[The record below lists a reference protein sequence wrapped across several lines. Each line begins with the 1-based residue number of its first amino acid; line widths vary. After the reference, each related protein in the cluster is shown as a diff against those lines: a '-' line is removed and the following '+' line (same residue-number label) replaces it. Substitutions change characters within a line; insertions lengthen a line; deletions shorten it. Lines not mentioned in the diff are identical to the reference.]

1 MANLTSS
8 FLGIKSPNPF
18 WLASAPPTDKQY
30 NVERAFKAGWG
41 GVVWK
46 TLGAEGPPIVNV
58 QGPRYGAIHSNDR
71 RLLGLNNI
79 ELIEKLIEEPYQVNG
94 KWFYPYDY
102 KKFEEIGLAQLETSL
117 KNGSKTKNGEYYHN
131 DTLTGAH
138 RSLPLPSIIEV
149 TNLNNGK
156 SALVRVNHREAFS
169 SIKVVNLSEAV
180 FKKLDMNQNGDLVK
194 ISLIDSNESF
204 VLSEAYTY
212 DEEKKIV
219 EAPVSSV
226 VVIEKDKN
234 ELSVN
239 DTNIKNKSLYNKI
252 FINIAS
258 FAFKESAQKIKT
270 VSYTHLTLPT
280 NREV

>member
-1 MANLTSS
+1 MRIFLLIIFLILTNCTIANVVPLVIEDRNNKN
-8 FLGIKSPNPF
+8 IK
-18 WLASAPPTDKQY
+18 
-30 NVERAFKAGWG
+30 
-41 GVVWK
+41 
-46 TLGAEGPPIVNV
+46 I
-58 QGPRYGAIHSNDR
+58 
-71 RLLGLNNI
+71 
-79 ELIEKLIEEPYQVNG
+79 IEKLIEEPYQVNG

-131 DTLTGAH
+131 DTLSGAH

-226 VVIEKDKN
+226 VIVEKDKN
-234 ELSVN
+234 EPSAN
-239 DTNIKNKSLYNKI
+239 DTKIKDKSLYNKI

-258 FAFKESAQKIKT
+258 FAFKENAQKIKRDLS
-270 VSYTHLTLPT
+270 SYDVRIFESQNLSGNTEYRVLIGPYSDVESLLIDLNDDTFKKYEDLSIYLI
-280 NREV
+280 

>member
-1 MANLTSS
+1 MRIFLLIIFLILTNCTIAN
-8 FLGIKSPNPF
+8 
-18 WLASAPPTDKQY
+18 
-30 NVERAFKAGWG
+30 
-41 GVVWK
+41 VVP
-46 TLGAEGPPIVNV
+46 LVIED
-58 QGPRYGAIHSNDR
+58 SNNK
-71 RLLGLNNI
+71 NNI
-79 ELIEKLIEEPYQVNG
+79 ELIEKLIEGPYQVNG

-234 ELSVN
+234 ESSAN
-239 DTNIKNKSLYNKI
+239 DTNIKDKSLYNKI

-258 FAFKESAQKIKT
+258 FAFKESAQKIKRDLS
-270 VSYTHLTLPT
+270 SYDVRIFESQNLSGNTEYKVLIGPYSDVESLLIDLNDDTFKKYEDLSIYLI
-280 NREV
+280 

>member
-1 MANLTSS
+1 MRIFLLIIFLILTNCTIANVIPLV
-8 FLGIKSPNPF
+8 IE
-18 WLASAPPTDKQY
+18 D
-30 NVERAFKAGWG
+30 
-41 GVVWK
+41 
-46 TLGAEGPPIVNV
+46 
-58 QGPRYGAIHSNDR
+58 SNNK
-71 RLLGLNNI
+71 NNI

-226 VVIEKDKN
+226 VVVEKDKN
-234 ELSVN
+234 ESSAN
-239 DTNIKNKSLYNKI
+239 DTNTKDKSLYNKI

-258 FAFKESAQKIKT
+258 FAFKESAQKIKRDLS
-270 VSYTHLTLPT
+270 SYDVRIFESQNLSGNTEYRVLIGPYSDVESLLIDLNDDTFKKYEDLSIYLI
-280 NREV
+280 

>member
-1 MANLTSS
+1 MRIFLLIIFLILTNCTIANVV
-8 FLGIKSPNPF
+8 P
-18 WLASAPPTDKQY
+18 LAIED
-30 NVERAFKAGWG
+30 
-41 GVVWK
+41 
-46 TLGAEGPPIVNV
+46 
-58 QGPRYGAIHSNDR
+58 SNYK
-71 RLLGLNNI
+71 NNI
-79 ELIEKLIEEPYQVNG
+79 KIIEKLIEEPYQVND

-226 VVIEKDKN
+226 VVVEKDKN
-234 ELSVN
+234 ESSAN
-239 DTNIKNKSLYNKI
+239 DTNTKDKSLYNKI

-258 FAFKESAQKIKT
+258 FAFKESAQKIKRDLS
-270 VSYTHLTLPT
+270 SYDVRIFESQNLSGNTEYRVLIGPYSDVESLLIDLNDDTFKKYEDLSIYLI
-280 NREV
+280 

>member
-1 MANLTSS
+1 MRIFLLIIFLILTNCTIAN
-8 FLGIKSPNPF
+8 
-18 WLASAPPTDKQY
+18 
-30 NVERAFKAGWG
+30 
-41 GVVWK
+41 VVP
-46 TLGAEGPPIVNV
+46 LVIED
-58 QGPRYGAIHSNDR
+58 SNNK
-71 RLLGLNNI
+71 NNI

-234 ELSVN
+234 ESSAN
-239 DTNIKNKSLYNKI
+239 DTNIKDKSLYNKI

-258 FAFKESAQKIKT
+258 FAFKESAQKIKRDLSNYDVRIFESQNLSGNT
-270 VSYTHLTLPT
+270 EYKVLIGPYSDIESLLIDLNDDTFKKYEDLSIYLI
-280 NREV
+280 

>member
-1 MANLTSS
+1 MRIFLLIIFLILTNCTIAN
-8 FLGIKSPNPF
+8 
-18 WLASAPPTDKQY
+18 
-30 NVERAFKAGWG
+30 
-41 GVVWK
+41 VVP
-46 TLGAEGPPIVNV
+46 LVIED
-58 QGPRYGAIHSNDR
+58 SNSK
-71 RLLGLNNI
+71 NNI

-180 FKKLDMNQNGDLVK
+180 FRKLDMNQNGDLVK

-234 ELSVN
+234 ESSAN
-239 DTNIKNKSLYNKI
+239 DTNTKDKSLYNKI

-258 FAFKESAQKIKT
+258 FAFKESAQKIKRDLS
-270 VSYTHLTLPT
+270 SYDVGIFESQNLSGNTEYRVLIGPYSDVESLLIDLNDDTFKKYEDLSIYLI
-280 NREV
+280 

>member
-1 MANLTSS
+1 MRIFLLIIFLILTNCTIAN
-8 FLGIKSPNPF
+8 
-18 WLASAPPTDKQY
+18 
-30 NVERAFKAGWG
+30 
-41 GVVWK
+41 VVP
-46 TLGAEGPPIVNV
+46 LVIED
-58 QGPRYGAIHSNDR
+58 SNNK
-71 RLLGLNNI
+71 NNI

-234 ELSVN
+234 VSSD
-239 DTNIKNKSLYNKI
+239 DTNIKDKSLYNKI

-258 FAFKESAQKIKT
+258 FAFEESAQKIKRDLS
-270 VSYTHLTLPT
+270 SYDVRIFESQNLSGNTEYRLLIGPYSDVESLLIDLNDDTFKKYEDLSIYLI
-280 NREV
+280 

>member
-1 MANLTSS
+1 MRIFLLIIFLILTNCTIAN
-8 FLGIKSPNPF
+8 
-18 WLASAPPTDKQY
+18 
-30 NVERAFKAGWG
+30 
-41 GVVWK
+41 VVP
-46 TLGAEGPPIVNV
+46 LVIED
-58 QGPRYGAIHSNDR
+58 SNNR
-71 RLLGLNNI
+71 NNI
-79 ELIEKLIEEPYQVNG
+79 EIIEKLIEEPYQVNG

-131 DTLTGAH
+131 DTLSGAH

-234 ELSVN
+234 ESSAN
-239 DTNIKNKSLYNKI
+239 DTNIKDKSLYNKI

-258 FAFKESAQKIKT
+258 FAFKESAQKIKRDLS
-270 VSYTHLTLPT
+270 SYDVRIFESQNLSGNTEYKVLIGPYSDVESLLIDLNDDTFKKYEDLSIYLI
-280 NREV
+280 

>member
-1 MANLTSS
+1 MRIFLLIIFLILTNCTIANVVPLV
-8 FLGIKSPNPF
+8 IE
-18 WLASAPPTDKQY
+18 
-30 NVERAFKAGWG
+30 ERNNK
-41 GVVWK
+41 
-46 TLGAEGPPIVNV
+46 
-58 QGPRYGAIHSNDR
+58 
-71 RLLGLNNI
+71 NNI

-226 VVIEKDKN
+226 VVVEKDKN
-234 ELSVN
+234 ESSAN
-239 DTNIKNKSLYNKI
+239 DTNIKDKSLYNKI

-258 FAFKESAQKIKT
+258 FAFIESAQKIKRDLS
-270 VSYTHLTLPT
+270 SYDVRIFESQNLSGNTEYRVLIGPYSDVETLLIDLNDDT
-280 NREV
+280 FKKYEDLSIYLI

>member
-1 MANLTSS
+1 MRIFLLIIFLILTNCTIAN
-8 FLGIKSPNPF
+8 
-18 WLASAPPTDKQY
+18 
-30 NVERAFKAGWG
+30 
-41 GVVWK
+41 VVP
-46 TLGAEGPPIVNV
+46 LVIEE
-58 QGPRYGAIHSNDR
+58 SNNK
-71 RLLGLNNI
+71 NNI

-102 KKFEEIGLAQLETSL
+102 KKYEEIGLARLETSL

-234 ELSVN
+234 VSSAN
-239 DTNIKNKSLYNKI
+239 DTNIKDKSLYNKI

-258 FAFKESAQKIKT
+258 FAFKESAQKIKRDLS
-270 VSYTHLTLPT
+270 SYDVRIFESQNLSGNTEYRVLIGPYSDVESLLIDLNDDTFKKYEDLSIYLI
-280 NREV
+280 

>member
-1 MANLTSS
+1 MRIFLLIIFLTLTNCTIAN
-8 FLGIKSPNPF
+8 
-18 WLASAPPTDKQY
+18 
-30 NVERAFKAGWG
+30 
-41 GVVWK
+41 VVP
-46 TLGAEGPPIVNV
+46 LVIED
-58 QGPRYGAIHSNDR
+58 SNNK
-71 RLLGLNNI
+71 NNI

-169 SIKVVNLSEAV
+169 SIKVVNLSKAV

-226 VVIEKDKN
+226 VVVEKDKN
-234 ELSVN
+234 ESSAN
-239 DTNIKNKSLYNKI
+239 DTNIKDKSLYNKI

-258 FAFKESAQKIKT
+258 FSFKESAQKIKRDLS
-270 VSYTHLTLPT
+270 SYDVRIFESQNLSGNTEYKVLIGPYSDVESLLKDLNDDTFKKYEDLSIYLI
-280 NREV
+280 

>member
-1 MANLTSS
+1 MRIFLLIIFLILTNCTIAN
-8 FLGIKSPNPF
+8 
-18 WLASAPPTDKQY
+18 
-30 NVERAFKAGWG
+30 
-41 GVVWK
+41 VVP
-46 TLGAEGPPIVNV
+46 LVIED
-58 QGPRYGAIHSNDR
+58 SNNK
-71 RLLGLNNI
+71 NNI
-79 ELIEKLIEEPYQVNG
+79 KIIEKLIEEPYQVNG

-131 DTLTGAH
+131 DTLSGAH

-226 VVIEKDKN
+226 VVVEKDKN
-234 ELSVN
+234 ESSAN
-239 DTNIKNKSLYNKI
+239 DTNIKDKSLYNKI

-258 FAFKESAQKIKT
+258 FAFKESAQKIKRDLS
-270 VSYTHLTLPT
+270 SYDVRIFESQNLSGNTEYKVLIGPYSDVESLLIDLNDDTFKKYEDLSIYLI
-280 NREV
+280 

>member
-1 MANLTSS
+1 MRIFLLIFFLILTNCTIAN
-8 FLGIKSPNPF
+8 
-18 WLASAPPTDKQY
+18 
-30 NVERAFKAGWG
+30 
-41 GVVWK
+41 VVP
-46 TLGAEGPPIVNV
+46 LVIED
-58 QGPRYGAIHSNDR
+58 SNNK
-71 RLLGLNNI
+71 NNI
-79 ELIEKLIEEPYQVNG
+79 KLIEKLIEEPYQVNG

-131 DTLTGAH
+131 DTLSGAH

-226 VVIEKDKN
+226 VVVEKDKN
-234 ELSVN
+234 ESSAN
-239 DTNIKNKSLYNKI
+239 DTNIKDKSLYNKI

-258 FAFKESAQKIKT
+258 FAFKESAQKIKRDLS
-270 VSYTHLTLPT
+270 SYDVRIFESQNLSGNTEYRVLIGPYSDVESLLIDLNDDTFKKYEDLSIYLI
-280 NREV
+280 

>member
-1 MANLTSS
+1 MRIFLLIIFLILTNCTIAN
-8 FLGIKSPNPF
+8 
-18 WLASAPPTDKQY
+18 
-30 NVERAFKAGWG
+30 
-41 GVVWK
+41 VVP
-46 TLGAEGPPIVNV
+46 LVIED
-58 QGPRYGAIHSNDR
+58 SNSK
-71 RLLGLNNI
+71 NNI

-102 KKFEEIGLAQLETSL
+102 KKFEEIGLAQLEASL
-117 KNGSKTKNGEYYHN
+117 KNGSKTKNGEFYHN

-180 FKKLDMNQNGDLVK
+180 FRKLDMNQNGDLVK

-234 ELSVN
+234 ESSAY
-239 DTNIKNKSLYNKI
+239 DTNIKDKSLYNKI

-258 FAFKESAQKIKT
+258 FAFKESAQKIKRDLS
-270 VSYTHLTLPT
+270 SYDVGIFESQNLSGNTEYRVLIGPYSDVESLLIDLNDDTFKKYEDLSIYLI
-280 NREV
+280 

>member
-1 MANLTSS
+1 MRIFLLIIFFILTNCTIAN
-8 FLGIKSPNPF
+8 
-18 WLASAPPTDKQY
+18 
-30 NVERAFKAGWG
+30 
-41 GVVWK
+41 VVP
-46 TLGAEGPPIVNV
+46 LVIED
-58 QGPRYGAIHSNDR
+58 SNNR
-71 RLLGLNNI
+71 NNI
-79 ELIEKLIEEPYQVNG
+79 KIIEKLIEEPYKVNG

-102 KKFEEIGLAQLETSL
+102 KKFEEIGLAQLETNL

-131 DTLTGAH
+131 DTLSGSH

-180 FKKLDMNQNGDLVK
+180 FKKLGMNKKGDLVK

-204 VLSEAYTY
+204 VLSKAYTY
-212 DEEKKIV
+212 DEEKKVV

-226 VVIEKDKN
+226 VIIEKDIN
-234 ELSVN
+234 ELSAN
-239 DTNIKNKSLYNKI
+239 NTKTKDINLYNKI

-270 VSYTHLTLPT
+270 DLSNYNVRIFESRNLSGNTEYKVLIGPYSNVESLLIDLNDDTFKKYEDLSIYLI
-280 NREV
+280 

>member
-1 MANLTSS
+1 MRIFLLIIFLILTNCTIAN
-8 FLGIKSPNPF
+8 
-18 WLASAPPTDKQY
+18 
-30 NVERAFKAGWG
+30 
-41 GVVWK
+41 
-46 TLGAEGPPIVNV
+46 IVPLV
-58 QGPRYGAIHSNDR
+58 IEDSNNK
-71 RLLGLNNI
+71 NNI
-79 ELIEKLIEEPYQVNG
+79 KIIEKLIEEPYQVND

-131 DTLTGAH
+131 DTLSGAH

-169 SIKVVNLSEAV
+169 SIKVVNLSEGV
-180 FKKLDMNQNGDLVK
+180 FKKLDMSQNGELVK

-204 VLSEAYTY
+204 VLSKAFTY
-212 DEEKKIV
+212 DEEKKVI

-226 VVIEKDKN
+226 VVIKKDKD
-234 ELSVN
+234 ELSNN
-239 DTNIKNKSLYNKI
+239 DTNIKNTNLYNKI

-258 FAFKESAQKIKT
+258 FAFKESAQKIKRDLSNYD
-270 VSYTHLTLPT
+270 VSIFESQNLSGKTEYKVLIGPYSNVESLLIDLNDDTFKKYEDLSIYLI
-280 NREV
+280 

>member
-1 MANLTSS
+1 MRIFLLIVFFILTNCTIANVIPLV
-8 FLGIKSPNPF
+8 IE
-18 WLASAPPTDKQY
+18 D
-30 NVERAFKAGWG
+30 
-41 GVVWK
+41 
-46 TLGAEGPPIVNV
+46 
-58 QGPRYGAIHSNDR
+58 SNNK
-71 RLLGLNNI
+71 NNI
-79 ELIEKLIEEPYQVNG
+79 KIIEKLIEEPYQVNG

-102 KKFEEIGLAQLETSL
+102 KKFEEIGLAQLETNL

-131 DTLTGAH
+131 DTLSGSH
-138 RSLPLPSIIEV
+138 RTLPLPSIIEV

-180 FKKLDMNQNGDLVK
+180 FKKLDMNKNGDLVK

-204 VLSEAYTY
+204 VLSKAYTY
-212 DEEKKIV
+212 DEEKKVV
-219 EAPVSSV
+219 EAPVSNV
-226 VVIEKDKN
+226 VIIEKDIN

-239 DTNIKNKSLYNKI
+239 NTNINDIKLYNKI

-270 VSYTHLTLPT
+270 DLLNYDVRIFESQNLSGNTEYKVLIGPYSDVESLLIDLNDDTFKKYEDLSIYLI
-280 NREV
+280 

>member
-1 MANLTSS
+1 MRIFLLIIFLILTNCTIAN
-8 FLGIKSPNPF
+8 
-18 WLASAPPTDKQY
+18 
-30 NVERAFKAGWG
+30 
-41 GVVWK
+41 VVP
-46 TLGAEGPPIVNV
+46 LVIED
-58 QGPRYGAIHSNDR
+58 SNNK
-71 RLLGLNNI
+71 NNI
-79 ELIEKLIEEPYQVNG
+79 KIIEKLIEEPYQVNG

-131 DTLTGAH
+131 DTLSGAH

-234 ELSVN
+234 ESSAN
-239 DTNIKNKSLYNKI
+239 DTNIKDKSLYNKI

-258 FAFKESAQKIKT
+258 FAFKESAQKIKRDLS
-270 VSYTHLTLPT
+270 SYDVRIFESQNLSGNTEYRVLIGPYSDVESLLIDLNDDTFKKYEDLSIYLI
-280 NREV
+280 

>member
-1 MANLTSS
+1 MRIFLLIIFLILTNCTIAN
-8 FLGIKSPNPF
+8 
-18 WLASAPPTDKQY
+18 
-30 NVERAFKAGWG
+30 
-41 GVVWK
+41 VVP
-46 TLGAEGPPIVNV
+46 LVIED
-58 QGPRYGAIHSNDR
+58 SNNK
-71 RLLGLNNI
+71 NNI

-234 ELSVN
+234 VSSD
-239 DTNIKNKSLYNKI
+239 DTNIKDKSLYNKI

-258 FAFKESAQKIKT
+258 FAFIESAQKIKRDLSNYDVRIFESQNLSGNT
-270 VSYTHLTLPT
+270 EYRVLIGPYGDVESLLIDLNDDTFKKYEDLSIYLI
-280 NREV
+280 

>member
-1 MANLTSS
+1 MRIFLLIIFLIFTNCTIAN
-8 FLGIKSPNPF
+8 
-18 WLASAPPTDKQY
+18 
-30 NVERAFKAGWG
+30 
-41 GVVWK
+41 VVP
-46 TLGAEGPPIVNV
+46 LVIED
-58 QGPRYGAIHSNDR
+58 SNNK
-71 RLLGLNNI
+71 NNI
-79 ELIEKLIEEPYQVNG
+79 KIIEKLIEEPYQVNG

-131 DTLTGAH
+131 DTLSGAH

-204 VLSEAYTY
+204 VLSEAFTY

-234 ELSVN
+234 EPSAN
-239 DTNIKNKSLYNKI
+239 DTNVKDKILYNKI
-252 FINIAS
+252 FINIAN
-258 FAFKESAQKIKT
+258 FAFKESAQKIKRDLS
-270 VSYTHLTLPT
+270 SYDVKIFKIQNFSGNTEFKVLIGPYSDIESLLIDLNDDTFKKYEDLSIYLI
-280 NREV
+280 

>member
-1 MANLTSS
+1 MRIFLLIIFLILTNCTIAN
-8 FLGIKSPNPF
+8 
-18 WLASAPPTDKQY
+18 
-30 NVERAFKAGWG
+30 
-41 GVVWK
+41 VVP
-46 TLGAEGPPIVNV
+46 LVIEE
-58 QGPRYGAIHSNDR
+58 SNNK
-71 RLLGLNNI
+71 NNI

-102 KKFEEIGLAQLETSL
+102 KKYEEIGLAQLETSL

-219 EAPVSSV
+219 EAPISSV
-226 VVIEKDKN
+226 VVVEKDKN
-234 ELSVN
+234 ESSAN
-239 DTNIKNKSLYNKI
+239 DTNIKDKSLYNKI

-258 FAFKESAQKIKT
+258 FAFKESAQKIKRDLS
-270 VSYTHLTLPT
+270 SYDVRIFESQNLSGNTEYRVLIGPYSDVETLLIDLNDDT
-280 NREV
+280 FKKYEDLSIYLI

>member
-1 MANLTSS
+1 MRIFLLIIFLILTNCTIAN
-8 FLGIKSPNPF
+8 
-18 WLASAPPTDKQY
+18 
-30 NVERAFKAGWG
+30 
-41 GVVWK
+41 VVP
-46 TLGAEGPPIVNV
+46 LVIEE
-58 QGPRYGAIHSNDR
+58 SNNK
-71 RLLGLNNI
+71 NNI

-226 VVIEKDKN
+226 VVVEKDKN
-234 ELSVN
+234 ESSAN
-239 DTNIKNKSLYNKI
+239 DTNIKDKSLYNKI

-258 FAFKESAQKIKT
+258 FAFKESAQKIKRDLS
-270 VSYTHLTLPT
+270 SYDVRIFESQNLSGNTEYRVLIGPYSDVESLLIDLNDDTFKKYEDLSIYLI
-280 NREV
+280 

>member
-1 MANLTSS
+1 MRIFLLIIFLILTNCTIAN
-8 FLGIKSPNPF
+8 
-18 WLASAPPTDKQY
+18 
-30 NVERAFKAGWG
+30 
-41 GVVWK
+41 VVP
-46 TLGAEGPPIVNV
+46 LVIED
-58 QGPRYGAIHSNDR
+58 SNNK
-71 RLLGLNNI
+71 NNI

-212 DEEKKIV
+212 DEEKKIL
-219 EAPVSSV
+219 EAPISSV
-226 VVIEKDKN
+226 VVVEKDKN
-234 ELSVN
+234 ESSAN
-239 DTNIKNKSLYNKI
+239 DTNIKDKSLYNKI

-258 FAFKESAQKIKT
+258 FAFKESAQKIKRDLS
-270 VSYTHLTLPT
+270 SYDVRIFESQNLSGNTEYRVLIGPYSDVESLLIDLNDDTFKKYEDLSIYLI
-280 NREV
+280 

>member
-1 MANLTSS
+1 MRIFLLIIFLILTNCTIAN
-8 FLGIKSPNPF
+8 
-18 WLASAPPTDKQY
+18 
-30 NVERAFKAGWG
+30 
-41 GVVWK
+41 
-46 TLGAEGPPIVNV
+46 IVPLV
-58 QGPRYGAIHSNDR
+58 IEDSNNK
-71 RLLGLNNI
+71 NNI
-79 ELIEKLIEEPYQVNG
+79 KIIEKLIEEPYQVND

-131 DTLTGAH
+131 DTLSGAH

-258 FAFKESAQKIKT
+258 FAFKESAQKIKRDLS
-270 VSYTHLTLPT
+270 SYDVRIFESQNLSGNTEYKVLIGPYSDVESLLIDLNDDTFKKYEDLSIYLI
-280 NREV
+280 

>member
-1 MANLTSS
+1 MRIFLLIIFLILTNCTIAN
-8 FLGIKSPNPF
+8 
-18 WLASAPPTDKQY
+18 
-30 NVERAFKAGWG
+30 
-41 GVVWK
+41 VVP
-46 TLGAEGPPIVNV
+46 LVIED
-58 QGPRYGAIHSNDR
+58 SNNK
-71 RLLGLNNI
+71 NNI
-79 ELIEKLIEEPYQVNG
+79 KIIEKLIEEPYQVND

-131 DTLTGAH
+131 DTLSGAH

-226 VVIEKDKN
+226 VVVEKDKN
-234 ELSVN
+234 ESSAN
-239 DTNIKNKSLYNKI
+239 DTNIKDKSLYNKI

-258 FAFKESAQKIKT
+258 FAFKESAQKIKRDLS
-270 VSYTHLTLPT
+270 SYDVRIFESQNLSGNTEYRVLIGPYSDVESLLIDLNDDTFKKYEDLSIYLI
-280 NREV
+280 

>member
-1 MANLTSS
+1 MRIFLLIIFLILTNCTIAN
-8 FLGIKSPNPF
+8 
-18 WLASAPPTDKQY
+18 
-30 NVERAFKAGWG
+30 
-41 GVVWK
+41 VVP
-46 TLGAEGPPIVNV
+46 LVIED
-58 QGPRYGAIHSNDR
+58 SNNK
-71 RLLGLNNI
+71 NNI

-102 KKFEEIGLAQLETSL
+102 KKYEEIGLAQLETSL

-234 ELSVN
+234 VSSAN
-239 DTNIKNKSLYNKI
+239 DTNIKDKSLYNKI

-258 FAFKESAQKIKT
+258 FAFKESAQKIKRDLS
-270 VSYTHLTLPT
+270 SYDVRIFESQNLSGNTEYKVLIGPYSDVESLLIDLNDDTFKKYEDLSIYLI
-280 NREV
+280 

>member
-1 MANLTSS
+1 MRIFLLIIFLILTNCTIAN
-8 FLGIKSPNPF
+8 
-18 WLASAPPTDKQY
+18 
-30 NVERAFKAGWG
+30 
-41 GVVWK
+41 VVP
-46 TLGAEGPPIVNV
+46 LVIEE
-58 QGPRYGAIHSNDR
+58 SNNK
-71 RLLGLNNI
+71 NNI

-102 KKFEEIGLAQLETSL
+102 KKYEEIGLAQLETSL

-226 VVIEKDKN
+226 VVVEKDKN
-234 ELSVN
+234 ESSAN
-239 DTNIKNKSLYNKI
+239 DTNIKDKSLYNKI

-258 FAFKESAQKIKT
+258 FAFKESAQKIKRDLS
-270 VSYTHLTLPT
+270 SYDVRIFESQNLSGNTEYRVLIGPYSDVESLLIDLNDDTFKKYEDLSIYLI
-280 NREV
+280 

>member
-1 MANLTSS
+1 MRIFLLIIFLILTNCTIAN
-8 FLGIKSPNPF
+8 
-18 WLASAPPTDKQY
+18 
-30 NVERAFKAGWG
+30 
-41 GVVWK
+41 VVP
-46 TLGAEGPPIVNV
+46 LVIE
-58 QGPRYGAIHSNDR
+58 DR
-71 RLLGLNNI
+71 NNKNNI

-131 DTLTGAH
+131 DTLSGAH

-180 FKKLDMNQNGDLVK
+180 FKKLDMNRNGDLVK

-226 VVIEKDKN
+226 VVVEKDKN
-234 ELSVN
+234 ESSAN
-239 DTNIKNKSLYNKI
+239 DTNIKDKSLYNKI

-258 FAFKESAQKIKT
+258 FAFKESAQKIKRDLS
-270 VSYTHLTLPT
+270 SYDVGIFESQNLSGNTEYRVLIGPYSDVESLLIDLNDDTFKKYEDLSIYLI
-280 NREV
+280 

>member
-1 MANLTSS
+1 MRIFLLIIFLILTNCTIAN
-8 FLGIKSPNPF
+8 
-18 WLASAPPTDKQY
+18 
-30 NVERAFKAGWG
+30 
-41 GVVWK
+41 VVP
-46 TLGAEGPPIVNV
+46 LVIED
-58 QGPRYGAIHSNDR
+58 SNNK
-71 RLLGLNNI
+71 NNI

-234 ELSVN
+234 ESSAN
-239 DTNIKNKSLYNKI
+239 DTNIKDKSLYNKI

-258 FAFKESAQKIKT
+258 FAFKESAQKIKRDLS
-270 VSYTHLTLPT
+270 SYDVRIFESQNLSGNTEYKVLIGPYSDVESLLIDLNDDTFKKYEDLSIYLI
-280 NREV
+280 

>member
-1 MANLTSS
+1 MRIFLLIVFLILTNCTIAN
-8 FLGIKSPNPF
+8 
-18 WLASAPPTDKQY
+18 
-30 NVERAFKAGWG
+30 
-41 GVVWK
+41 
-46 TLGAEGPPIVNV
+46 IVPLV
-58 QGPRYGAIHSNDR
+58 FEDSNNK
-71 RLLGLNNI
+71 NNI

-117 KNGSKTKNGEYYHN
+117 TNGSKTKNGEYYHN
-131 DTLTGAH
+131 DTLSGAH

-149 TNLNNGK
+149 TNLNNGQ

-194 ISLIDSNESF
+194 ISLVDSNESF

-226 VVIEKDKN
+226 VVVEKDKN
-234 ELSVN
+234 ESSAN
-239 DTNIKNKSLYNKI
+239 DTNIKDKSLYNKI

-258 FAFKESAQKIKT
+258 FAFKESAQKIKRDLT
-270 VSYTHLTLPT
+270 SYDVRIFESQNLSGNTEYRVLIGPYGDVESLLIDLNDDTFKKYEDLSIYLI
-280 NREV
+280 

>member
-1 MANLTSS
+1 MRIFLLIIFLILTNCTIAN
-8 FLGIKSPNPF
+8 
-18 WLASAPPTDKQY
+18 
-30 NVERAFKAGWG
+30 
-41 GVVWK
+41 VVP
-46 TLGAEGPPIVNV
+46 LVIED
-58 QGPRYGAIHSNDR
+58 SNNK
-71 RLLGLNNI
+71 NNI
-79 ELIEKLIEEPYQVNG
+79 KIIEKLIEEPYQVND

-234 ELSVN
+234 VSSAI
-239 DTNIKNKSLYNKI
+239 DTNIKDKSLYNKI

-258 FAFKESAQKIKT
+258 FAFKESAQKIKRDLS
-270 VSYTHLTLPT
+270 SYDVRIFESQNLSGNTEYRVLIGPYSDVESLLIDLNDDTFKKYEDLSIYLI
-280 NREV
+280 

>member
-1 MANLTSS
+1 MRIFLLIIFLILSNCTIAN
-8 FLGIKSPNPF
+8 
-18 WLASAPPTDKQY
+18 
-30 NVERAFKAGWG
+30 
-41 GVVWK
+41 VVP
-46 TLGAEGPPIVNV
+46 LVIED
-58 QGPRYGAIHSNDR
+58 SNNK
-71 RLLGLNNI
+71 NNI

-94 KWFYPYDY
+94 KWFYPYNY

-156 SALVRVNHREAFS
+156 SVLVRVNHREAFS

-204 VLSEAYTY
+204 VLSKAYTY
-212 DEEKKIV
+212 DEEKKVI

-226 VVIEKDKN
+226 VVIKKDN
-234 ELSVN
+234 DELSTN
-239 DTNIKNKSLYNKI
+239 DTNIKNTNLYNKI
-252 FINIAS
+252 FINVAS
-258 FAFKESAQKIKT
+258 FAFKESAQKIKRDLSNYD
-270 VSYTHLTLPT
+270 VNIFESQNLSGKK
-280 NREV
+280 E

>member
-1 MANLTSS
+1 MRIFLLIVFLILTNCTIAN
-8 FLGIKSPNPF
+8 
-18 WLASAPPTDKQY
+18 
-30 NVERAFKAGWG
+30 
-41 GVVWK
+41 VVP
-46 TLGAEGPPIVNV
+46 LIIED
-58 QGPRYGAIHSNDR
+58 SNNK
-71 RLLGLNNI
+71 NNI

-226 VVIEKDKN
+226 VVVEKDKN
-234 ELSVN
+234 ESSAN
-239 DTNIKNKSLYNKI
+239 DSIIKDKSLYNKI

-258 FAFKESAQKIKT
+258 FAFKESAQKIKRDLS
-270 VSYTHLTLPT
+270 SYDVRIFESQNLSGNTEYRVLIGPYSDVESLLIDLNDDTFKKYEDLSIYLI
-280 NREV
+280 